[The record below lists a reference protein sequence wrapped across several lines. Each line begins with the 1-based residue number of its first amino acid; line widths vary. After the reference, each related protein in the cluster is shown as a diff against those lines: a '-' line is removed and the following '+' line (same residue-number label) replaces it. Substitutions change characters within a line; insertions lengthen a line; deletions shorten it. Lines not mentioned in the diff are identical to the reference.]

1 MGPRSD
7 DFLYTSHIPSKQV
20 ISSIN
25 TMSMLDLLQ
34 DVEHDA
40 LDESCLFIF
49 GCTRKVSDN
58 CSKSNPKYTNRV
70 KLCITL
76 IIKLLPQEF
85 IVSKVEKRV
94 QTEIFG
100 A

>member
-1 MGPRSD
+1 MMPWMNRAY
-7 DFLYTSHIPSKQV
+7 L
-20 ISSIN
+20 SS
-25 TMSMLDLLQ
+25 
-34 DVEHDA
+34 V
-40 LDESCLFIF
+40 
-49 GCTRKVSDN
+49 CTRKVSDN

-76 IIKLLPQEF
+76 ILKLLPQEF